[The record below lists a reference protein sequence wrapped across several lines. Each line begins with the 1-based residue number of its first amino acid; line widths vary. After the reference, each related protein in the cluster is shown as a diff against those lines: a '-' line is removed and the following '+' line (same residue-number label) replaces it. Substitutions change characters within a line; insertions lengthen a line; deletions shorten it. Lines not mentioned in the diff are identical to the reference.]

1 MNVCILIKENK
12 NIIMQIL
19 KESIKNEILKAASQ
33 EFNEKGFQAASMRR
47 IAANAG
53 ITPGNIYRYFSS
65 KEVLLNAVVTPI
77 MTDLSQA
84 LMECTDGKLKFFT
97 YSNEVLQ
104 KNEKFSID
112 IRKFSKKFIEINE
125 KNEAGMSF
133 ISKNENY
140 RNKMK
145 EWLTAALNSYFMGRR
160 TKTNEELV
168 KIMSS
173 IASISLIAS
182 VTECLRFADQC
193 KKMNIE
199 QSEIVYECITSIIE
213 KEENRI

>member
-97 YSNEVLQ
+97 YPNEVLQ

-173 IASISLIAS
+173 IASISLIDS

>member
-1 MNVCILIKENK
+1 MNVCILIKEDK
-12 NIIMQIL
+12 SILMQIL
-19 KESIKNEILKAASQ
+19 KEAIKNEILKAASR
-33 EFNEKGFQAASMRR
+33 EFNEKGFQAASMRK
-47 IAANAG
+47 IAAKAG

-65 KEVLLNAVVTPI
+65 KEMLLEAVVTPI
-77 MTDLSQA
+77 MTDLNQA

-97 YSNEVLQ
+97 YPTDTLQ

-125 KNEAGMSF
+125 RNEAGMSF

-140 RNKMK
+140 RNKIK
-145 EWLTAALNSYFMGRR
+145 EWLTAALNSYFMERR

-182 VTECLRFADQC
+182 VTESLRFSDQC
-193 KKMNIE
+193 KKMSID
-199 QSEIVYECITSIIE
+199 QSEIVYECITFIIE
-213 KEENRI
+213 KEENRV